1 MKMTSKRKR
10 NRYFESSRWTARD
23 FLTWYLKELKRD
35 SHVSSDKVT
44 DYLYGMDGNEKEI
57 IVRIIDDI
65 TYELK
70 RDVRRKI
77 AEEQL
82 TVGEQLANW

>member
-1 MKMTSKRKR
+1 M
-10 NRYFESSRWTARD
+10 
-23 FLTWYLKELKRD
+23 
-35 SHVSSDKVT
+35 SSDKVT

-57 IVRIIDDI
+57 IVRIIGDI
-65 TYELK
+65 TYEIK

-82 TVGEQLANW
+82 NVGEQLANW